1 VEQYS
6 SSKLFYYLS
15 MMNNYQKVS
24 NDNATTIGG
33 GDPQQHTDNHI
44 FRSLPN
50 NAKQLYV
57 ERTNK
62 ELKVN
67 NVSF

>member
-1 VEQYS
+1 MN
-6 SSKLFYYLS
+6 KIIYLS

-33 GDPQQHTDNHI
+33 GGGGDPQQHTDNHI
-44 FRSLPN
+44 FQSLPN
-50 NAKQLYV
+50 NAKELYV

-67 NVSF
+67 KVSFYL

>member
-1 VEQYS
+1 
-6 SSKLFYYLS
+6 
-15 MMNNYQKVS
+15 MNNYQNVS

-33 GDPQQHTDNHI
+33 GGGDSQQHTDNHI

-67 NVSF
+67 KVEFYL